1 MAESALSLKLL
12 IDTRSRRVL
21 FAEVGK
27 DCVDFIFHIMPLRVA
42 SIISLLRETG
52 MGGSLKNL
60 YGSIEN
66 LNASY
71 IQPNQSKDT
80 LLKPA
85 VPLPGSSVPLLL
97 LGDTPTEKK
106 FDRPDSVKPIQ
117 SQIDHFF

>member
-27 DCVDFIFHIMPLRVA
+27 DCADFIFHIMPLRVA

-66 LNASY
+66 Y

-106 FDRPDSVKPIQ
+106 FDRPDSAKPIQ
-117 SQIDHFF
+117 SQIGHFF